1 MSVFR
6 QLAVHNFS
14 LAAGMP
20 KEMGDEILAFCFY
33 DTITA
38 ACRAIHQ
45 ANMGDIVA
53 RFTSAWISRANTPEM
68 HDDREHWAIHL
79 VALDQEEDNEAQFQ
93 ATNCRV
99 CGNYKMCCTFE
110 PQIETDAFL
119 VLDETELVALCLEAI
134 PPHIRCHCH

>member
-1 MSVFR
+1 MSFFR

-20 KEMGDEILAFCFY
+20 KEMGDEILGFCFY
-33 DTITA
+33 DTVTA
-38 ACRAIHQ
+38 VHRAIHK
-45 ANMGDIVA
+45 ANMRDIVA

-68 HDDREHWAIHL
+68 HDDREHWAINL

-99 CGNYKMCCTFE
+99 CGNYKTCGTFE
-110 PQIETDAFL
+110 PQIERDVFLMLDVTEIDAL
-119 VLDETELVALCLEAI
+119 WLEAI
-134 PPHIRCHCH
+134 PPPIRCHCH